1 MTRFASFVIFA
12 GSRACHVIFACR
24 AGRRRLAAGPRCR
37 GAGRPAGPGP
47 SAARCQGR
55 ADRPPGAGEEAAGA
69 GAGDRP
75 LGDGDPGETAGALGE
90 ALRERG
96 YRDQVTAVTG
106 AAITELAPRVGIR
119 AACRAVGAAQAG
131 WYRRHRDSPA
141 PPAPVPHRQRRQ
153 PRALAPAERQAIT
166 GVLHGERLADVA
178 PAEARAT
185 LLEEG
190 TYPGSAPTFY
200 LVLRERGE
208 VRERRRQAARPA
220 TVKPELMAGHPNAV
234 RSWDITKLA
243 GPAKWTWHYLYVIT
257 DICSRHVTGWMVATR
272 ESAALA
278 ERLIAGTCANQGI
291 GPGKLTIHADRGSSM
306 TARPVAFLLAGPGIT
321 QSRSRPR
328 VSNDNPYSESQFKTP
343 KYRPGFPARSGSIE
357 HARAHCQEFFP
368 WYNREHRHAGLGLHT
383 AADVRHGRAQAV
395 RAARAEVPSAAHA
408 AQPGTVRPP
417 AAAAEAT

>member
-141 PPAPVPHRQRRQ
+141 PARP
-153 PRALAPAERQAIT
+153 
-166 GVLHGERLADVA
+166 A

-220 TVKPELMAGHPNAV
+220 TVKP
-234 RSWDITKLA
+234 
-243 GPAKWTWHYLYVIT
+243 
-257 DICSRHVTGWMVATR
+257 
-272 ESAALA
+272 
-278 ERLIAGTCANQGI
+278 
-291 GPGKLTIHADRGSSM
+291 
-306 TARPVAFLLAGPGIT
+306 
-321 QSRSRPR
+321 
-328 VSNDNPYSESQFKTP
+328 
-343 KYRPGFPARSGSIE
+343 
-357 HARAHCQEFFP
+357 
-368 WYNREHRHAGLGLHT
+368 
-383 AADVRHGRAQAV
+383 
-395 RAARAEVPSAAHA
+395 
-408 AQPGTVRPP
+408 
-417 AAAAEAT
+417 

>member
-1 MTRFASFVIFA
+1 
-12 GSRACHVIFACR
+12 
-24 AGRRRLAAGPRCR
+24 
-37 GAGRPAGPGP
+37 
-47 SAARCQGR
+47 
-55 ADRPPGAGEEAAGA
+55 
-69 GAGDRP
+69 
-75 LGDGDPGETAGALGE
+75 
-90 ALRERG
+90 
-96 YRDQVTAVTG
+96 VTAVTG

-141 PPAPVPHRQRRQ
+141 PARPAPVPHRQRRQ

-278 ERLIAGTCANQGI
+278 ERLIAGTCAKQGI

-306 TARPVAFLLAGPGIT
+306 TSRPVAFLLAGPGIT

-417 AAAAEAT
+417 AAAAEATRHVVDQPAREGGRRSVNPAHRCLIQVARFRRRAGTAPADHPVQDRYRAAPSGRTPGGSPGRCARCRARRARSRRARRRRGPPPPLPARRRPAAS